1 MKICDFGSRVE
12 SVLWA
17 RGALAS
23 RVIRELPH
31 LTITHLLLAMKET
44 EKSDQA
50 TPASSGST
58 LPKQLRWHQ
67 RAVLSVFGVLM
78 RLWTRSLRFHFGAE
92 VQAVIDAGLPPAVLI
107 LWHNR
112 LFVAPEFFR
121 RFMPERKLA
130 AIISASGDGAW
141 LAGFFEQLGIQPIR
155 GSRHGR
161 GAQAFREMIKTSRAG
176 YDVGVTP
183 DGSRGPIYDMKAGA
197 STLALRT
204 GAPILLL
211 SYNFSN
217 AWRANSW
224 DRFYIPVPFSRVEVQ
239 IDAIGDGRKLAGG
252 DAKEAAKI
260 LKQRLDAITEDD
272 EYRCG

>member
-1 MKICDFGSRVE
+1 MVPAGVVE
-12 SVLWA
+12 
-17 RGALAS
+17 AS
-23 RVIRELPH
+23 RVIRELPRVVIA
-31 LTITHLLLAMKET
+31 LFLSVMKES
-44 EKSDQA
+44 EKLDQA
-50 TPASSGST
+50 TSASSGPK
-58 LPKQLRWHQ
+58 LPKKLRWHQ
-67 RAVLSVFGVLM
+67 RVVLSVFGVVM
-78 RLWTRSLRFHFGAE
+78 RLWTRTLRFHFGAD
-92 VQAVIDAGLPPAVLI
+92 VQAVIDAELPPAVLI
-107 LWHNR
+107 FWHNR

-121 RFMPERKLA
+121 RFLPKRKGA

-141 LAGFFEQLGIQPIR
+141 LAGFFEQLGIRPIR
-155 GSRHGR
+155 GSQHGR
-161 GAQAFREMIKTSRAG
+161 GAQAFRDMIKASRAG
-176 YDVGVTP
+176 YDVAVTP

-239 IDAIGDGRKLAGG
+239 VDAIADGRKLAGG

-272 EYRCG
+272 ECHRV

>member
-1 MKICDFGSRVE
+1 MRNCDFGSRVE
-12 SVLWA
+12 SRHRA
-17 RGALAS
+17 GAS
-23 RVIRELPH
+23 RVTGALPRAA
-31 LTITHLLLAMKET
+31 IAPLLVAMEQNKIQAPA
-44 EKSDQA
+44 KSD
-50 TPASSGST
+50 ASGPT
-58 LPKQLRWHQ
+58 LPKKLRWHQ
-67 RAVLSVFGVLM
+67 RCVLSVFGVVM

-141 LAGFFEQLGIQPIR
+141 LAGFFEQLGIRPIR

-161 GAQAFREMIKTSRAG
+161 GAQAFREMIQTSRAG

-197 STLALRT
+197 ATLALRT
-204 GAPILLL
+204 GAPVLLL
-211 SYNFSN
+211 SFNFSN

-239 IDAIGDGRKLAGG
+239 IDVIEDGRKLADG
-252 DAKEAAKI
+252 DAKQAAQL
-260 LKQRLDAITEDD
+260 LKQRLDAITVDD
-272 EYRCG
+272 EYPHG